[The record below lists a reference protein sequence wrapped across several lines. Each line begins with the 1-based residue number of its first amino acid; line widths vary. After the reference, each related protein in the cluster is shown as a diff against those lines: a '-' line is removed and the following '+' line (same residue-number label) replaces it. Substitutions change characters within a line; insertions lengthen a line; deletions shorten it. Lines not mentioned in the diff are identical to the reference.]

1 MLSYTKHLGETE
13 NNISGLEIYLQRKD
27 LSPIIEEEFASETQN
42 SDRSTSA
49 LPLVSPPFSWEA
61 RAMHEIRDCSWNFL
75 RLSTVE
81 ASHQQ
86 CLCCYCL
93 SSEAVKYSAAHSTC
107 QSHLSW
113 FLSNVWKTDLGSLEA
128 CFAPTLLSPEIWAGV
143 ELNDANRRHE
153 LLIQR
158 GRGKKSF
165 KAVRTGSEK
174 LG

>member
-75 RLSTVE
+75 RLATVE

-113 FLSNVWKTDLGSLEA
+113 FLSNVW
-128 CFAPTLLSPEIWAGV
+128 IWVLWKLVLHQPFCLQKYGLA
-143 ELNDANRRHE
+143 
-153 LLIQR
+153 
-158 GRGKKSF
+158 SSWTM
-165 KAVRTGSEK
+165 RTEDMNY
-174 LG
+174 